1 MQLFKGK
8 IVHAEDKISKNGNNY
23 QLIYL
28 LVEDEVLTI
37 FNWKTNKLSKDENVK
52 LLVQIKKNFK
62 SIFKILKK

>member
-8 IVHAEDKISKNGNNY
+8 IVHAEDKTSKNGNNY

-37 FNWKTNKLSKDENVK
+37 FNWKTNKLSEDKNVK
-52 LLVQIKKNFK
+52 LLVKIKNNFK
-62 SIFKILKK
+62 SICKILKK

>member
-8 IVHAEDKISKNGNNY
+8 IVHAEDKTSKNGNNY

-37 FNWKTNKLSKDENVK
+37 FNWKANKLSEDENVK
-52 LLVQIKKNFK
+52 LLVQIKNNFK

>member
-8 IVHAEDKISKNGNNY
+8 IVHTEDKTSKNGNNY

-37 FNWKTNKLSKDENVK
+37 FNWKTNKLSEDENVK
-52 LLVQIKKNFK
+52 LLVKIKNNFK
-62 SIFKILKK
+62 SICKILKK